1 MTALLFY
8 AISVMWTPGP
18 VNTIMLNIGMKQGA
32 KKTLPFLAGVFVAM
46 ALLVIIYG
54 FIGKSIAVYVSTI
67 TFYMSI
73 IGACYML
80 YLAYKL
86 LFSIV
91 NLKGEASFEMK
102 FQQGFWMQLL
112 NPKGTLCALP
122 IATIYLP
129 ALQPSWLMII
139 LIALIVSA
147 VGGVGVFTF
156 YALTGSLFKQLVKK
170 PIIFQIV
177 NYVMATILV
186 YLAFILL
193 YEHVFN

>member
-1 MTALLFY
+1 MQGLLFY

-32 KKTLPFLAGVFVAM
+32 KRTLPFLVGVSVAM

-54 FIGKSIAVYVSTI
+54 FIGKSIEKYVSTI

-73 IGACYML
+73 VGACYML
-80 YLAYKL
+80 YLSYKL
-86 LFSIV
+86 FSSKV
-91 NLKGEASFEMK
+91 NLDGEGSFEMK

-129 ALQPSWLMII
+129 ALQPSWLMIV
-139 LIALIVSA
+139 LIALLVSA
-147 VGGVGVFTF
+147 IGGVGVFTI
-156 YALTGSLFKQLVKK
+156 YALTGSIFKQLVKK
-170 PIIFQIV
+170 PIIFQVI
-177 NYVMATILV
+177 NYVMASILL
-186 YLAFILL
+186 YLAFKLL
-193 YEHVFN
+193 YEHVFC